1 MEGGGWVDY
10 NRVNGALA
18 MSRALGDFFFKQN
31 VEAPLHKQIVTGML
45 ETVAVQNRTLYL
57 AIPDVTISCLSDLE
71 FVVIG
76 CDGIFDVMS
85 NSAVIQFVRSRL
97 AQRIHPK
104 EVHLIV
110 YLINRLMFE
119 TFQSEKK
126 LIAEI

>member
-31 VEAPLHKQIVTGML
+31 VEAPLHKQIVTGMWS
-45 ETVAVQNRTLYL
+45 TVTIENRTLNL

-85 NSAVIQFVRSRL
+85 NSSVIQFVRSRL

-104 EVHLIV
+104 EVC
-110 YLINRLMFE
+110 YLTFRLY
-119 TFQSEKK
+119 KK
-126 LIAEI
+126 AKN